1 MHAREMTKMFTTYLR
16 VEGTAT
22 KHALYEHTLQ
32 FKKYN
37 MIQKSVQKG

>member
-1 MHAREMTKMFTTYLR
+1 MTKMFTTYFR

-32 FKKYN
+32 FKKYK
-37 MIQKSVQKG
+37 MI